1 MKRTSMKVKVIDG
14 MRTLTRTVYE
24 CDGRHYFKVDGE
36 AYLIKQNTEGR
47 RAGKYYAMFF
57 PIVEYI

>member
-1 MKRTSMKVKVIDG
+1 MKVKVIDG

-24 CDGRHYFKVDGE
+24 RDGRHYFKVDGE

-47 RAGKYYAMFF
+47 RAGKHYAMFF